1 MYPARRVPQA
11 MLMGL
16 LLPLAGCRMLA
27 APFLLWSPEPTKEVQ
42 AVYAYLPNKKVCTL
56 IWVEADTLFEYPN
69 VQLELSEF
77 LNNSLKPQIRGI
89 SFVPPRRVVEY
100 QRRNPDWKR
109 EHPTAIG
116 ARFGA
121 EIPRFSPRQADLLFV
136 VGTVNHKMAP
146 VLKLVYEQ
154 IAEPKW
160 VVAFGACAASGGFYQ
175 NYAVVQGIDRVIPVD
190 VYIAGCPPRPE
201 AVLDGLVE
209 LQRLIQDE
217 GPRGMRGI
225 NPRQSK
231 EELLLSRD

>member
-42 AVYAYLPNKKVCTL
+42 AVYAYLPDKKVCTL

-116 ARFGA
+116 VRFGA
-121 EIPRFSPRQADLLFV
+121 
-136 VGTVNHKMAP
+136 
-146 VLKLVYEQ
+146 
-154 IAEPKW
+154 
-160 VVAFGACAASGGFYQ
+160 
-175 NYAVVQGIDRVIPVD
+175 DRVLMVEITRYTTREPDSPHLYRGHIHANVKVYVPSSPNSLPVND
-190 VYIAGCPPRPE
+190 RIEIETAFPPEGAGEWGSTDRSIRRSTME
-201 AVLDGLVE
+201 AFAAETARKFYDHKIKV
-209 LQRLIQDE
+209 R
-217 GPRGMRGI
+217 
-225 NPRQSK
+225 
-231 EELLLSRD
+231 